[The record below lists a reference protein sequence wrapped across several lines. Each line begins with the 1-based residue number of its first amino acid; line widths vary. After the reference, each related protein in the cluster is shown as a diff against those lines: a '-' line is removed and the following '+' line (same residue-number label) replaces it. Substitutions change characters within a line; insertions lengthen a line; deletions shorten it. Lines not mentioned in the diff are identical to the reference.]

1 MILYNVTVNVED
13 DVVDEWLAWMKEK
26 HIPDVL
32 ATGQFVDYKI
42 YRLIG
47 EIPNN
52 GTTYSIQYFAHSMKE
67 IDNYLAN
74 FATKL
79 RDEHMKKFKDKH
91 VAFRTVLESVN

>member
-1 MILYNVTVNVED
+1 MILYNVTVNVESE
-13 DVVDEWLAWMKEK
+13 VEEEWLSWMKEK

-32 ATGQFVDYKI
+32 ATGQFIDHKI

-52 GTTYSIQYFAHSMKE
+52 GTTYSIQYFAHSMQQ
-67 IDNYLAN
+67 IDTYLTN
-74 FATKL
+74 FAVKL

-91 VAFRTVLESVN
+91 VAFRTVLESVE